1 MKTAVYLLA
10 FLLVGI
16 GIGVLVPL
24 TQTFLDSRREAQRW
38 QDCAQ
43 YHDLPITIGGR
54 RLTLPALDN
63 AHVWMLAP
71 KDNAEGIETEA
82 IPDAEP
88 GTPLVFCVPPVMGP
102 PPYNVGSVSLHGDE
116 QSRNSTVDPGADL
129 AVTLSKF
136 GPV

>member
-1 MKTAVYLLA
+1 
-10 FLLVGI
+10 
-16 GIGVLVPL
+16 
-24 TQTFLDSRREAQRW
+24 
-38 QDCAQ
+38 
-43 YHDLPITIGGR
+43 
-54 RLTLPALDN
+54 
-63 AHVWMLAP
+63 
-71 KDNAEGIETEA
+71 EA